1 MHGVRKISYATQCYK
16 VTCSSLYIHFEFF
29 FYLLLTFMEV
39 NSVDVINGR
48 YPVRNGGHPIK

>member
-1 MHGVRKISYATQCYK
+1 MVFEKSVTQHSVIKLHVRH
-16 VTCSSLYIHFEFF
+16 YIHFEFYF

-48 YPVRNGGHPIK
+48 NPVRNGGHPIK